1 MRRLILLFLGVLL
14 LVTGCNQPAPTQHR
28 QQILVWPNVGVTDL
42 PQLDPA
48 LANDGNSAQA
58 VELIFSGLVKLNQ
71 QLQIVPD
78 AASSWQVSPDGKT
91 YTFTL
96 ADQLRF
102 GNGAPVASQDVVYSL
117 NRSLRLNTAARQQ
130 GEDGGLFYL
139 GHIVG
144 AADVA
149 TGRANSASGLK
160 ALNAQTVQI
169 QLDAP
174 IAYFLADLAAPQTF
188 IVPQALIKQYGEQKW
203 VGHALGTGPFVLGH
217 WTHGVRMTFVPNAYY
232 NGPKPVIDQ
241 IDMPFAQD
249 PHAALLAYRAGQY
262 DLTWDIAAPD
272 YSEARTEK
280 NYHETDQVATDAL
293 VPNTTM
299 APFSH
304 PEVRQAFA
312 EALNVQVLAHQVMGD
327 SVAASTT
334 IVPSNMPGYASSPVK
349 GLGMNAQQ
357 AQTLLQLV
365 YPDVK
370 TLPPVTLTYPT
381 DGLPQAEAQA
391 MQAMWQRTL
400 GVSVNLAPV
409 EPSTYEREFDAGQV
423 QLGVVN
429 WTPEIVDPWN
439 LLSLNLHTGAP
450 DNVGVWTNKQFDQL
464 VDQADLLFNDA
475 AQRVVLYQQA
485 EQLALSD
492 GAWIPLDHPKYTA
505 FVAAYVHGLVV
516 TPLGL
521 MAPDWSKVTVGA
533 H

>member
-14 LVTGCNQPAPTQHR
+14 FVTGCNQPAPTQHR

-48 LANDGNSAQA
+48 LASDSNSAQA
-58 VELIFSGLVKLNQ
+58 VGLIFSGLVKLNP

-102 GNGAPVASQDVVYSL
+102 GNGAPVSSQDVVYSL
-117 NRSLRLNTAARQQ
+117 NRSLQMTSSAEQ
-130 GEDGGLFYL
+130 DGGDGGFFYL

-144 AADVA
+144 AAEVA
-149 TGRANSASGLK
+149 AGKARSASGLK
-160 ALNAQTVQI
+160 ALNAQKVQI
-169 QLDAP
+169 QLDTP

-188 IVPQALIKQYGEQKW
+188 IVPQTLIQQYGAQKW
-203 VGHALGTGPFVLGH
+203 VEHALGTGPFMLGH
-217 WTHGVRMTFVPNAYY
+217 WTHGVRMTFVPNTYY
-232 NGPKPVIDQ
+232 NGPQPVVDQ

-272 YSEARTEK
+272 YAEARTEK
-280 NYHETDQVATDAL
+280 NYHETAQVATDAL
-293 VPNTTM
+293 VPNTAL
-299 APFSH
+299 APFTQ
-304 PEVRQAFA
+304 PTVRQAFA
-312 EALNVQVLAHQVMGD
+312 EALNVQTLAHQVMGD
-327 SVAASTT
+327 SVVASTT
-334 IVPSNMPGYASSPVK
+334 IVPSNMPGYGSSPVQ
-349 GLGMNAQQ
+349 GLGTNAQQ
-357 AQTLLQLV
+357 AKTLLQSV
-365 YPDVK
+365 YPDVQ
-370 TLPPVTLTYPT
+370 TMPPVTLTYPT

-391 MQAMWQRTL
+391 MQTMWQRAL
-400 GVSVNLAPV
+400 GVTVNLAPV
-409 EPSTYEREFDAGQV
+409 DPSTYEREFDAGQV

-429 WTPEIVDPWN
+429 WTPQIVDPWN
-439 LLSLNLHTGAP
+439 LLSLSLRTGAAE
-450 DNVGVWTNKQFDQL
+450 NVGVWTNKQFDQL
-464 VDQADLLFNDA
+464 VDQADVLFTDA
-475 AQRVVLYQQA
+475 AQRVALYQQA

-505 FVAAYVHGLVV
+505 FIAAYVHGLVV
-516 TPLGL
+516 TPIGL
-521 MAPDWSKVTVGA
+521 MAPDWSKVTVSA

>member
-1 MRRLILLFLGVLL
+1 MRRLLLLFLGVLL
-14 LVTGCNQPAPTQHR
+14 VVTGCNQTAPTQHR

-48 LANDGNSAQA
+48 FASDGNSAQA

-71 QLQIVPD
+71 QLQIVP
-78 AASSWQVSPDGKT
+78 AAAASWQVSPDGKT
-91 YTFTL
+91 YTFSL

-102 GNGAPVASQDVVYSL
+102 GNGAPVTSQDVIYSL
-117 NRSLRLNTAARQQ
+117 TRSLRMTSAAEQED
-130 GEDGGLFYL
+130 GEGGLFYL
-139 GHIVG
+139 GHILG

-149 TGRANSASGLK
+149 ADRTSSASGLK
-160 ALNAQTVQI
+160 AINAQTVQI

-188 IVPQALIKQYGEQKW
+188 IVSQALIQQYGEQKW
-203 VGHALGTGPFVLGH
+203 VEHALGTGPFLLGH
-217 WTHGVRMTFVPNAYY
+217 WTHGVRMTFVPNPYY
-232 NGPKPVIDQ
+232 IGTRPVVDEVA
-241 IDMPFAQD
+241 MPFAQD

-262 DLTWDIAAPD
+262 DLTWGIAAPD

-280 NYHETDQVATDAL
+280 NYHETAQVATDAL
-293 VPNTTM
+293 IPNTTM
-299 APFSH
+299 APFTR

-312 EALNVQVLAHQVMGD
+312 EALNVQTLAHQVMGD

-334 IVPSNMPGYASSPVK
+334 IVPSSMPGYASSPVK
-349 GLGMNAQQ
+349 GLGMDAQH
-357 AQTLLQLV
+357 AQTLLQSV

-370 TLPPVTLTYPT
+370 AMPPVTLTYPT
-381 DGLPQAEAQA
+381 DGLPQAEAEA

-400 GVSVNLAPV
+400 GVVVNLAPV
-409 EPSTYEREFDAGQV
+409 EPSTYEREFDTGQV

-439 LLSLNLHTGAP
+439 LLSLSLHTGAP
-450 DNVGVWTNKQFDQL
+450 ENVGIWTNKQFDQL

-485 EQLALSD
+485 EQLALGD

-505 FVAAYVHGLVV
+505 FIAGYVHGLVV